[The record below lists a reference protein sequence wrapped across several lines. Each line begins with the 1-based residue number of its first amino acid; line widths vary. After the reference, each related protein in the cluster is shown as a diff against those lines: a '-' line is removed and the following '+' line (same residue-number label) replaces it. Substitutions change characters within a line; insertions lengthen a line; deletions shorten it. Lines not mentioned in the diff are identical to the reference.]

1 MSPGQ
6 LAFQHSSWWRQ
17 WVCVLGGGGGGDG
30 GGGGESGWVWPLIM
44 LIVLVMEARS
54 HANHSL
60 HYASKFRSRHGA
72 RMGRWLVV
80 SLSICNWVHSQR
92 HLSNTHTHMHTATCH
107 TCVCMHSES
116 SLESRAEP
124 SRAESRP
131 HFIMNSWLDLLAAT
145 FIPQMLHSPF
155 SIICVVCYYFYYG
168 QQLGSKQRVINVLN
182 WSMNHH
188 TVLTHCVLLLVF
200 FLPVSLS
207 CCHC

>member
-1 MSPGQ
+1 MLVVELNLVG
-6 LAFQHSSWWRQ
+6 
-17 WVCVLGGGGGGDG
+17 
-30 GGGGESGWVWPLIM
+30 VWPLIM

-72 RMGRWLVV
+72 RMGRSMACCWLVNLQ
-80 SLSICNWVHSQR
+80 LSPQPK
-92 HLSNTHTHMHTATCH
+92 THTHTQTATCH
-107 TCVCMHSES
+107 TCVCVCVHSES
-116 SLESRAEP
+116 SLESRVEL
-124 SRAESRP
+124 RP

-145 FIPQMLHSPF
+145 FAPQMLHSPF

-188 TVLTHCVLLLVF
+188 TVVLTHCVLLLVF